1 MVHVMILIYDSLNVQ
16 TTQNK
21 TQTTCQDVKIVNKK
35 NSELVSGSQLVNT
48 EVEPGIY
55 PVNTGGKPGIYL
67 VIAKYHNYLLFL
79 SQWRWCFAAEHRITC
94 YYLSPKLI

>member
-1 MVHVMILIYDSLNVQ
+1 MILIYDSLNVQ

-21 TQTTCQDVKIVNKK
+21 TQTTCQDIKIVKK
-35 NSELVSGSQLVNT
+35 RNNPELVNGRHLVNT

-79 SQWRWCFAAEHRITC
+79 SQ
-94 YYLSPKLI
+94 